1 MIDKPETFFT
11 VAKPQWRHVAQG
23 LIVGL
28 PLSIGTY
35 MIGQKV
41 LETQMLEVQAR
52 LARQAEF
59 FQKENTAI
67 RAEMIERDV
76 HMMEAIRRE
85 EDKLDLDMRELR
97 QEGHH
102 K

>member
-1 MIDKPETFFT
+1 MDKPETFFT

-52 LARQAEF
+52 LNRQNEF
-59 FQKENTAI
+59 FQKENTAM
-67 RAEMIERDV
+67 RLEMKERDQAV
-76 HMMEAIRRE
+76 IDAIRRE
-85 EDKLDLDMRELR
+85 QDKLDLDMREIR
-97 QEGHH
+97 ER